1 MSHPPDSDATDSD
14 ERHQSE
20 EGAPVTVPTSGP
32 YSRFTRR
39 QRSVIVALATVSATF
54 SGFASNIY
62 FPAIPRIAEDLH
74 TTIENINL
82 TVTTY
87 MVFQALAPTL
97 WGALSDVYGRRVTL
111 MCTFVVF
118 IGASIGLALSEH
130 LYQLLILRALQSSGS
145 ASTIAIG
152 SGMIGDVT
160 AREARGG
167 IMGLFQAGLLMPLA
181 IGPVLGGVLSD
192 TLGWRSIF
200 WFLVIYGG
208 TYLAALVVVLP
219 ETLRGLVGDGSILPP
234 RISRAPLDR
243 ILAPPRAPQPTT
255 AKKLKLDIVAPI
267 RILFYPEVFV
277 TLLFL
282 SLHYATW
289 QMAVTAQSSLFK
301 STYGL
306 NDLQIGLTFLGN
318 GFGCML
324 GTLTTGKLLDHD
336 YKRMHA
342 RFTGDPADFPIEH
355 ARLRTVWCWSPLQW
369 FAMLLFGWTLD
380 KHLHMAAP
388 IVASFV
394 LAWAAMSIQS
404 VISTYIVDV
413 FPTKSASAT
422 AALNLARCL
431 LGAAT
436 TAAVEP
442 TMKRIGTGWTFTL
455 WTGLLV
461 LSLLLLGVQ
470 NRWGA
475 VWRRRREA
483 RERDKENA

>member
-1 MSHPPDSDATDSD
+1 MSPPLKHGTINEPNEDSTHAVP
-14 ERHQSE
+14 
-20 EGAPVTVPTSGP
+20 APE

-39 QRSVIVALATVSATF
+39 QRWLIVVLATISATF

-62 FPAIPRIAEDLH
+62 FPAIPRIAHDLG
-74 TTIENINL
+74 TSIENINL

-87 MVFQALAPTL
+87 MVFQALTPTL

-118 IGASIGLALSEH
+118 IGASIGLALSTQFYE
-130 LYQLLILRALQSSGS
+130 LLILRGLQSSGS

-167 IMGLFQAGLLMPLA
+167 IMGIFQTGLLMPLA
-181 IGPVLGGVLSD
+181 IGPVLGGVFSD
-192 TLGWRSIF
+192 TMGWRSIF

-208 TYLAALVVVLP
+208 TYLAILVVVLP
-219 ETLRGLVGDGSILPP
+219 ETLRGLVGDGSLLPP
-234 RISRAPLDR
+234 RISRAPLDK
-243 ILAPPRAPQPTT
+243 IMAPPREAQATT
-255 AKKLKLDIVAPI
+255 TKSLKLDIAAPI

-301 STYGL
+301 SIYGL
-306 NDLQIGLTFLGN
+306 DDLHIGLTFLAN
-318 GFGCML
+318 GFGCMI

-336 YKRMHA
+336 YKRMQAH
-342 RFTGDPADFPIEH
+342 FTGNPADFPIEH
-355 ARLRTVWCWSPLQW
+355 ARLRTVWFWSPLQW
-369 FAMLLFGWTLD
+369 FAMLLFGWALD

-404 VISTYIVDV
+404 VISTFIVDV
-413 FPTKSASAT
+413 FPTQSASAT

-431 LGAAT
+431 LGAAS

-461 LSLLLLGVQ
+461 LSLVLVGVQ
-470 NRWGA
+470 QRWGA
-475 VWRRRREA
+475 IWRKRREA
-483 RERDKENA
+483 RERQKETM